1 MLGKC
6 FFIICII
13 SVASSI
19 CTGNISALSNAVL
32 EGAARG
38 VELTLSMAGMM
49 CLWCGI
55 MEVFKQAGV
64 LEKLSRLLSPLLKRI
79 FPRAFSTGVGKDEII
94 AAVSA
99 NMLGISS
106 AATPFALKAMEKL
119 DAVND
124 TPHIASDDMVTLA
137 LLGCSSISL
146 FPTTVIT
153 LLHNAGSS
161 SPYSAV
167 IPIWICS
174 VLCTAA
180 ALLLCR
186 LTHRKDRKRGRKIW

>member
-6 FFIICII
+6 FFIICIV
-13 SVASSI
+13 SAAASI
-19 CTGNISALSNAVL
+19 YTGNLSALSDAVL

-38 VELTLSMAGMM
+38 VELSISMAGMM

-55 MEVFKQAGV
+55 MEVFRKAGA

-99 NMLGISS
+99 NMLGLSS

-119 DAVND
+119 DAAND
-124 TPHIASDDMVTLA
+124 TPHRASDDMVTLA
-137 LLGCSSISL
+137 LLGCSSVSL
-146 FPTTVIT
+146 FPTTVIA
-153 LLHNAGSS
+153 LRHSAGSAE
-161 SPYSAV
+161 PYSVV

-174 VLCTAA
+174 ALCTAA

-186 LTHRKDRKRGRKIW
+186 LTQRKDRSRS

>member
-13 SVASSI
+13 SAIASV
-19 CTGNISALSNAVL
+19 CMGNVSALSDAVL

-38 VELTLSMAGMM
+38 VALTLSMAGMM

-55 MEVFKQAGV
+55 MEVFKQAGA

-79 FPRAFSTGVGKDEII
+79 FPRAFSTGIGKDEII

-124 TPHIASDDMVTLA
+124 APHLASDDMVTLA
-137 LLGCSSISL
+137 VLGCSSISL

-153 LLHNAGSS
+153 LRHSAGAAA
-161 SPYSAV
+161 PYSV
-167 IPIWICS
+167 VVPIWICS
-174 VLCTAA
+174 ALCTAS

-186 LTHRKDRKRGRKIW
+186 LTRRNGKKSGRKV

>member
-13 SVASSI
+13 SVAAAVY
-19 CTGNISALSNAVL
+19 TGNVTALSDAVL

-38 VELTLSMAGMM
+38 VELTISMAGMM

-55 MEVFKQAGV
+55 MEVLRAAGV
-64 LEKLSRLLSPLLKRI
+64 LDKLSRLLSPLLRHVFKD
-79 FPRAFSTGVGKDEII
+79 AFDSGEGKDEMI

-119 DAVND
+119 DAVNP

-137 LLGCSSISL
+137 ILGCSSVSL
-146 FPTTVIT
+146 FPTTIVT
-153 LLHNAGSS
+153 LRHSAGSAT
-161 SPYSAV
+161 PYSV
-167 IPIWICS
+167 VVPIWICS
-174 VLCTAA
+174 VLCTAF
-180 ALLLCR
+180 ALLMCR
-186 LTHRKDRKRGRKIW
+186 LTRRMGTGRETLP

>member
-13 SVASSI
+13 SAAASLY
-19 CTGNISALSNAVL
+19 TGNLSALSDAVL
-32 EGAARG
+32 EGAAAG
-38 VELTLSMAGMM
+38 IELTLSMAGMM

-55 MEVFKQAGV
+55 MEVFRKAGA
-64 LEKLSRLLSPLLKRI
+64 LEKLSRMLSPLLKRI
-79 FPRAFSTGVGKDEII
+79 FPRAFATGVGKDEII

-124 TPHIASDDMVTLA
+124 IPHRASDDMVTLA
-137 LLGCSSISL
+137 ILGCSSISL

-153 LLHNAGSS
+153 LRHSAGSAA
-161 SPYSAV
+161 PYSV
-167 IPIWICS
+167 VVPIWICS
-174 VLCTAA
+174 VLCTATA
-180 ALLLCR
+180 ILLCR
-186 LTHRKDRKRGRKIW
+186 LTRRSR

>member
-13 SVASSI
+13 SITASAY
-19 CTGNISALSNAVL
+19 TGNLSVLSDAVL
-32 EGAARG
+32 EGASRG
-38 VELTLSMAGMM
+38 VELVLTMAGMM

-55 MEVFKQAGV
+55 MEVFRTAGA
-64 LEKLSRLLSPLLKRI
+64 LEKVSRFLEPILKRI
-79 FPRAFSTGVGKDEII
+79 FPKAFSTGVGKEEII

-124 TPHIASDDMVTLA
+124 TPHVAGDDMVTLA
-137 LLGCSSISL
+137 VLGCSSISI

-153 LLHNAGSS
+153 LRHSAGSVA
-161 SPYSAV
+161 PYSV
-167 IPIWICS
+167 VVPIWICS
-174 VLCTAA
+174 FICTAA
-180 ALLLCR
+180 SLLMCH
-186 LTHRKDRKRGRKIW
+186 LTRRKNHKRGR

>member
-1 MLGKC
+1 MAIKISGV
-6 FFIICII
+6 IIII
-13 SVASSI
+13 SVI
-19 CTGNISALSNAVL
+19 CALFTGNTNALTEAAISGGTRAVTVAFSL
-32 EGAARG
+32 
-38 VELTLSMAGMM
+38 LPMM

-161 SPYSAV
+161 SPYSVV

-186 LTHRKDRKRGRKIW
+186 LTHRKDRKRGRKTW

>member
-1 MLGKC
+1 MLGRC

-19 CTGNISALSNAVL
+19 CTGNVSALSNAVL
-32 EGAARG
+32 EGAAQG
-38 VELTLSMAGMM
+38 VKLTISIAGMM

-55 MEVFKQAGV
+55 MEVFRAAGV
-64 LEKLSRLLSPLLKRI
+64 LEKFSLLLSPLLKRI
-79 FPRAFSTGVGKDEII
+79 FPRAFETGAGKEEII

-119 DAVND
+119 DSVND
-124 TPHIASDDMVTLA
+124 VPHKASDDMVTLA
-137 LLGCSSISL
+137 VLGCSSISL

-153 LLHNAGSS
+153 LRHSAGSAA
-161 SPYSAV
+161 PYSV
-167 IPIWICS
+167 VVPIWICS
-174 VLCTAA
+174 FICTVSV
-180 ALLLCR
+180 LLLCR
-186 LTHRKDRKRGRKIW
+186 ITRKKEGLSGGNG